1 MGNTDTGVAEWLTP
15 IADPWHEKKVA
26 KMPTDW

>member
-1 MGNTDTGVAEWLTP
+1 M
-15 IADPWHEKKVA
+15 VA